1 MFSDVLSQLFD
12 SISNIIN
19 TLNFKNPLSLEDSGF
34 FISTE
39 NSSNQKTILLQL

>member
-19 TLNFKNPLSLEDSGF
+19 TLGNVQHPLSLVDSGCF
-34 FISTE
+34 YLTDSE
-39 NSSNQKTILLQL
+39 

>member
-19 TLNFKNPLSLEDSGF
+19 TLG
-34 FISTE
+34 
-39 NSSNQKTILLQL
+39 